1 MKVNV
6 ISAKGLETNLNVV
19 IDKKDLEKKIDQRLD
34 EVKKDINLKG
44 FRPGKAPK
52 ELLKKQF
59 GQALQGEVLEK
70 VLQDTTV
77 EVLKNKKIKP
87 ASQPKINIKSF
98 GENKNL
104 EFDIIVEK
112 FPEIKNLDVKKLKIK
127 KYAVKSE
134 KKDVEE
140 RLKMLAENSKKYLDK
155 DMASLAK
162 NGDLVI
168 FDYEALIDGNE
179 FQNNKG
185 KNIQIILGKDLFI
198 PGFDKQLVGSKKN
211 DKVNVTVNLPQNFP
225 NKELVGKKAL
235 FKCDINNIK
244 YSVNQSINDEFAK
257 NFGVKDLNELKKNI
271 ESQISNEYQ
280 NITSQIEKKEILD
293 ELSKQVSVELPKSLL
308 NDEINNITQ
317 SFKFEKL
324 QKNKKEKDINKI
336 NLDEDEKKQALS
348 LAKRRVKLALAL
360 NKIGDENSI
369 KVENFELEN
378 ELNSQL
384 RNYPGQE
391 NNIREYYKKNPNE
404 YLKLK
409 GPLFENKV
417 INFIKK
423 NAKITETNITKEQL
437 KKLFSSSETSE
448 TKQKKTKT
456 QTSKKRSS
464 KK

>member
-293 ELSKQVSVELPKSLL
+293 ELNKQVSVELPKSLL

-360 NKIGDENSI
+360 NKIGDENNI

>member
-1 MKVNV
+1 M
-6 ISAKGLETNLNVV
+6 
-19 IDKKDLEKKIDQRLD
+19 DQ
-34 EVKKDINLKG
+34 
-44 FRPGKAPK
+44 P
-52 ELLKKQF
+52 
-59 GQALQGEVLEK
+59 
-70 VLQDTTV
+70 
-77 EVLKNKKIKP
+77 
-87 ASQPKINIKSF
+87 
-98 GENKNL
+98 
-104 EFDIIVEK
+104 
-112 FPEIKNLDVKKLKIK
+112 
-127 KYAVKSE
+127 
-134 KKDVEE
+134 
-140 RLKMLAENSKKYLDK
+140 
-155 DMASLAK
+155 
-162 NGDLVI
+162 
-168 FDYEALIDGNE
+168 
-179 FQNNKG
+179 
-185 KNIQIILGKDLFI
+185 
-198 PGFDKQLVGSKKN
+198 
-211 DKVNVTVNLPQNFP
+211 
-225 NKELVGKKAL
+225 
-235 FKCDINNIK
+235 
-244 YSVNQSINDEFAK
+244 INDEFAK
-257 NFGVKDLNELKKNI
+257 NFGVKDLNELNKNI

-293 ELSKQVSVELPKSLL
+293 ELNKQVSVELPKSLL

-391 NNIREYYKKNPNE
+391 NNIKEYYKKNPNE

-423 NAKITETNITKEQL
+423 NAKIIEANITKEQL
-437 KKLFSSSETSE
+437 KKLFSSPETNE

>member
-1 MKVNV
+1 M
-6 ISAKGLETNLNVV
+6 
-19 IDKKDLEKKIDQRLD
+19 DQ
-34 EVKKDINLKG
+34 
-44 FRPGKAPK
+44 P
-52 ELLKKQF
+52 
-59 GQALQGEVLEK
+59 
-70 VLQDTTV
+70 
-77 EVLKNKKIKP
+77 
-87 ASQPKINIKSF
+87 
-98 GENKNL
+98 
-104 EFDIIVEK
+104 
-112 FPEIKNLDVKKLKIK
+112 
-127 KYAVKSE
+127 
-134 KKDVEE
+134 
-140 RLKMLAENSKKYLDK
+140 
-155 DMASLAK
+155 
-162 NGDLVI
+162 
-168 FDYEALIDGNE
+168 
-179 FQNNKG
+179 
-185 KNIQIILGKDLFI
+185 
-198 PGFDKQLVGSKKN
+198 
-211 DKVNVTVNLPQNFP
+211 
-225 NKELVGKKAL
+225 
-235 FKCDINNIK
+235 
-244 YSVNQSINDEFAK
+244 INDEFAK
-257 NFGVKDLNELKKNI
+257 NFGFKDLNELNKNI

-293 ELSKQVSVELPKSLL
+293 ELNKQVSVELPKSLL

-360 NKIGDENSI
+360 NKIGDENNI

-423 NAKITETNITKEQL
+423 NAKITEANITKEQL
-437 KKLFSSSETSE
+437 KKLFSSPETSE

-456 QTSKKRSS
+456 QTSKKKSS

>member
-1 MKVNV
+1 MKVNI

>member
-198 PGFDKQLVGSKKN
+198 HGFDKQLVGSKKN

-293 ELSKQVSVELPKSLL
+293 ELNKQVSVELPKSLL

-360 NKIGDENSI
+360 NKIGDENNI

-423 NAKITETNITKEQL
+423 NAKITEANITKEQL
-437 KKLFSSSETSE
+437 KKLFSSPETSE

>member
-1 MKVNV
+1 M
-6 ISAKGLETNLNVV
+6 
-19 IDKKDLEKKIDQRLD
+19 DQ
-34 EVKKDINLKG
+34 
-44 FRPGKAPK
+44 P
-52 ELLKKQF
+52 
-59 GQALQGEVLEK
+59 
-70 VLQDTTV
+70 
-77 EVLKNKKIKP
+77 
-87 ASQPKINIKSF
+87 
-98 GENKNL
+98 
-104 EFDIIVEK
+104 
-112 FPEIKNLDVKKLKIK
+112 
-127 KYAVKSE
+127 
-134 KKDVEE
+134 
-140 RLKMLAENSKKYLDK
+140 
-155 DMASLAK
+155 
-162 NGDLVI
+162 
-168 FDYEALIDGNE
+168 
-179 FQNNKG
+179 
-185 KNIQIILGKDLFI
+185 
-198 PGFDKQLVGSKKN
+198 
-211 DKVNVTVNLPQNFP
+211 
-225 NKELVGKKAL
+225 
-235 FKCDINNIK
+235 
-244 YSVNQSINDEFAK
+244 INDEFAK
-257 NFGVKDLNELKKNI
+257 NFGVKDLNELNKNI

-293 ELSKQVSVELPKSLL
+293 ELNKQVSVELPKSLL

-360 NKIGDENSI
+360 NKIGDENNI

-423 NAKITETNITKEQL
+423 NAKIIEANITKEQL
-437 KKLFSSSETSE
+437 KKLFSSPETNE

>member
-360 NKIGDENSI
+360 NKIGDENNI

-423 NAKITETNITKEQL
+423 NAKITEANITKEQL
-437 KKLFSSSETSE
+437 KKLFSSPETSE

>member
-1 MKVNV
+1 M
-6 ISAKGLETNLNVV
+6 
-19 IDKKDLEKKIDQRLD
+19 DQ
-34 EVKKDINLKG
+34 
-44 FRPGKAPK
+44 P
-52 ELLKKQF
+52 
-59 GQALQGEVLEK
+59 
-70 VLQDTTV
+70 
-77 EVLKNKKIKP
+77 
-87 ASQPKINIKSF
+87 
-98 GENKNL
+98 
-104 EFDIIVEK
+104 
-112 FPEIKNLDVKKLKIK
+112 
-127 KYAVKSE
+127 
-134 KKDVEE
+134 
-140 RLKMLAENSKKYLDK
+140 
-155 DMASLAK
+155 
-162 NGDLVI
+162 
-168 FDYEALIDGNE
+168 
-179 FQNNKG
+179 
-185 KNIQIILGKDLFI
+185 
-198 PGFDKQLVGSKKN
+198 
-211 DKVNVTVNLPQNFP
+211 
-225 NKELVGKKAL
+225 
-235 FKCDINNIK
+235 
-244 YSVNQSINDEFAK
+244 INDEFAK
-257 NFGVKDLNELKKNI
+257 NFGVKDLNELNKNI

-293 ELSKQVSVELPKSLL
+293 ELNKQVSVELPKSLL

-360 NKIGDENSI
+360 NKIGDENNI

-423 NAKITETNITKEQL
+423 NAKITEANITKEQL
-437 KKLFSSSETSE
+437 KKLFSSPETSE

>member
-1 MKVNV
+1 M
-6 ISAKGLETNLNVV
+6 
-19 IDKKDLEKKIDQRLD
+19 DQ
-34 EVKKDINLKG
+34 
-44 FRPGKAPK
+44 P
-52 ELLKKQF
+52 
-59 GQALQGEVLEK
+59 
-70 VLQDTTV
+70 
-77 EVLKNKKIKP
+77 
-87 ASQPKINIKSF
+87 
-98 GENKNL
+98 
-104 EFDIIVEK
+104 
-112 FPEIKNLDVKKLKIK
+112 
-127 KYAVKSE
+127 
-134 KKDVEE
+134 
-140 RLKMLAENSKKYLDK
+140 
-155 DMASLAK
+155 
-162 NGDLVI
+162 
-168 FDYEALIDGNE
+168 
-179 FQNNKG
+179 
-185 KNIQIILGKDLFI
+185 
-198 PGFDKQLVGSKKN
+198 
-211 DKVNVTVNLPQNFP
+211 
-225 NKELVGKKAL
+225 
-235 FKCDINNIK
+235 
-244 YSVNQSINDEFAK
+244 INDEFAK
-257 NFGVKDLNELKKNI
+257 NFGVKDLNELNKNI

-293 ELSKQVSVELPKSLL
+293 ELNKQVSVELPKSLL

-391 NNIREYYKKNPNE
+391 NNIKEYYKKNPNE

-423 NAKITETNITKEQL
+423 NAKIIEANITKEQL
-437 KKLFSSSETSE
+437 KKLFSSPETSE

>member
-127 KYAVKSE
+127 KYIVKSE

-155 DMASLAK
+155 DKASLAK

-168 FDYEALIDGNE
+168 FDYKALINGNE
-179 FQNNKG
+179 FENNKG
-185 KNIQIILGKDLFI
+185 TNIQIILGKDLFI

-244 YSVNQSINDEFAK
+244 YSVDQPINDEFAK
-257 NFGVKDLNELKKNI
+257 NFGVKDLNELNKNI

-293 ELSKQVSVELPKSLL
+293 ELNKQVSVELPKSLL

-423 NAKITETNITKEQL
+423 NAKITEANITKEQL
-437 KKLFSSSETSE
+437 KKLFSSPETSE
-448 TKQKKTKT
+448 TKQKKIKT

>member
-127 KYAVKSE
+127 KYTVKSE

-155 DMASLAK
+155 DKTSLAK

-168 FDYEALIDGNE
+168 FDYKALIDGNE
-179 FQNNKG
+179 FENNKG

-198 PGFDKQLVGSKKN
+198 PGFDKQLAGSKKN

-225 NKELVGKKAL
+225 NKELVGKKP
-235 FKCDINNIK
+235 
-244 YSVNQSINDEFAK
+244 Y
-257 NFGVKDLNELKKNI
+257 LNATLTI
-271 ESQISNEYQ
+271 
-280 NITSQIEKKEILD
+280 
-293 ELSKQVSVELPKSLL
+293 
-308 NDEINNITQ
+308 
-317 SFKFEKL
+317 
-324 QKNKKEKDINKI
+324 
-336 NLDEDEKKQALS
+336 
-348 LAKRRVKLALAL
+348 
-360 NKIGDENSI
+360 
-369 KVENFELEN
+369 
-378 ELNSQL
+378 
-384 RNYPGQE
+384 
-391 NNIREYYKKNPNE
+391 
-404 YLKLK
+404 
-409 GPLFENKV
+409 
-417 INFIKK
+417 
-423 NAKITETNITKEQL
+423 
-437 KKLFSSSETSE
+437 
-448 TKQKKTKT
+448 
-456 QTSKKRSS
+456 
-464 KK
+464 

>member
-1 MKVNV
+1 M
-6 ISAKGLETNLNVV
+6 
-19 IDKKDLEKKIDQRLD
+19 DQ
-34 EVKKDINLKG
+34 
-44 FRPGKAPK
+44 P
-52 ELLKKQF
+52 
-59 GQALQGEVLEK
+59 
-70 VLQDTTV
+70 
-77 EVLKNKKIKP
+77 
-87 ASQPKINIKSF
+87 
-98 GENKNL
+98 
-104 EFDIIVEK
+104 
-112 FPEIKNLDVKKLKIK
+112 
-127 KYAVKSE
+127 
-134 KKDVEE
+134 
-140 RLKMLAENSKKYLDK
+140 
-155 DMASLAK
+155 
-162 NGDLVI
+162 
-168 FDYEALIDGNE
+168 
-179 FQNNKG
+179 
-185 KNIQIILGKDLFI
+185 
-198 PGFDKQLVGSKKN
+198 
-211 DKVNVTVNLPQNFP
+211 
-225 NKELVGKKAL
+225 
-235 FKCDINNIK
+235 
-244 YSVNQSINDEFAK
+244 INDEFAK
-257 NFGVKDLNELKKNI
+257 NFGVKDLNELNKNI

-293 ELSKQVSVELPKSLL
+293 ELNKQVSVELPKSLL

-391 NNIREYYKKNPNE
+391 NNIKEYYKKNPNE

-423 NAKITETNITKEQL
+423 NAKITEANITKEQL
-437 KKLFSSSETSE
+437 KKLFSSPETSE

>member
-127 KYAVKSE
+127 KYTVKSE

-155 DMASLAK
+155 DKTSLAK

-168 FDYEALIDGNE
+168 FDYEALIDGKE
-179 FQNNKG
+179 FENNKG

-198 PGFDKQLVGSKKN
+198 PGFDKQLVGSKKD

-244 YSVNQSINDEFAK
+244 YSVDQPINDGFAK
-257 NFGVKDLNELKKNI
+257 NFGVKDLNELNKNI

-293 ELSKQVSVELPKSLL
+293 ELNKQVSVELPKSLL

-360 NKIGDENSI
+360 NKIGDENNI

-423 NAKITETNITKEQL
+423 NAKITEANITKEQL
-437 KKLFSSSETSE
+437 KKLFSSPDTSE